1 MEVFLTERKSII
13 LINSYINNFRQ
24 LKKSLINI
32 KKLVY
37 FLQAIVIVIREELVL
52 PLMLDMKQQRK
63 FLNNQNYDIFNKINN
78 VF

>member
-37 FLQAIVIVIREELVL
+37 FLQAIVIVIREELVS

-63 FLNNQNYDIFNKINN
+63 FLNNQNYDIFNKDK
-78 VF
+78 

>member
-37 FLQAIVIVIREELVL
+37 FLQAIVIVIREELVS

>member
-24 LKKSLINI
+24 SKKSLINI

-63 FLNNQNYDIFNKINN
+63 FLNNQNYDIFNKDK
-78 VF
+78 

>member
-24 LKKSLINI
+24 SKKSLINI

-37 FLQAIVIVIREELVL
+37 FLQAIVIVIREELVS

-63 FLNNQNYDIFNKINN
+63 FLNNQNYDIFNKDK
-78 VF
+78 

>member
-63 FLNNQNYDIFNKINN
+63 FLNNQNYDIFNKDK
-78 VF
+78 

>member
-13 LINSYINNFRQ
+13 RINSYINYFRQ

-37 FLQAIVIVIREELVL
+37 FLQAIVIVIREELVS

>member
-37 FLQAIVIVIREELVL
+37 FLQAIVIVIREELVS

-63 FLNNQNYDIFNKINN
+63 FLNNQNYDIFDKINN

>member
-13 LINSYINNFRQ
+13 RINSYINYFRQ

-37 FLQAIVIVIREELVL
+37 FLQAIVIVIREELVS

-63 FLNNQNYDIFNKINN
+63 FLNNQNYDIFNKDK
-78 VF
+78 

>member
-1 MEVFLTERKSII
+1 MEVFLTERKRII

-24 LKKSLINI
+24 SKKSLINI

-37 FLQAIVIVIREELVL
+37 FLQAIVIVIREELVS

>member
-1 MEVFLTERKSII
+1 MEVFLTERKRII

-24 LKKSLINI
+24 SKKSLINI